1 MSQSPRVGGIF
12 TFPLKSGAGL
22 DKKQSLV
29 FETGL
34 EGDREFILTDE
45 HGKFLT
51 QRLDPSLALVKVAK
65 VGTDAIKFSSPVG
78 HLSFLADGI
87 TDMDVVV
94 WKDQVNAR
102 CLGDVSKLLPHRAGK
117 TFLVRVKKDRPRFV
131 SEKYGSKVPYWF
143 ADGFPLLVTSS
154 STLESLNREISREG
168 AEPIPMSRFR
178 PNIVIDGW
186 DPLNEDHVE
195 EFQIGGQ
202 VTVRLVKPCVRCI
215 MTTIDQNQGVKS
227 GKEPLNRL
235 SRDRYSAQYKGPVFG
250 WNGYMTGKPGSISIG
265 DPVSI
270 SKFNPGRTIE

>member
-102 CLGDVSKLLPHRAGK
+102 CL
-117 TFLVRVKKDRPRFV
+117 
-131 SEKYGSKVPYWF
+131 E
-143 ADGFPLLVTSS
+143 
-154 STLESLNREISREG
+154 
-168 AEPIPMSRFR
+168 
-178 PNIVIDGW
+178 
-186 DPLNEDHVE
+186 
-195 EFQIGGQ
+195 
-202 VTVRLVKPCVRCI
+202 
-215 MTTIDQNQGVKS
+215 
-227 GKEPLNRL
+227 
-235 SRDRYSAQYKGPVFG
+235 
-250 WNGYMTGKPGSISIG
+250 
-265 DPVSI
+265 
-270 SKFNPGRTIE
+270 